1 MRLAI
6 HRVRK
11 HSDSNQGGLA
21 MRKKFEELEKEREE
35 NVLVM
40 FLVMFELVFFMI
52 YIATI

>member
-21 MRKKFEELEKEREE
+21 MRKKFEELEQEREE
-35 NVLVM
+35 NILVM
-40 FLVMFELVFFMI
+40 LLSAWIMVLAVGYAMM
-52 YIATI
+52 

>member
-11 HSDSNQGGLA
+11 HRGSNQGGIA

-40 FLVMFELVFFMI
+40 FLVMVELVFAIGYM
-52 YIATI
+52 AM

>member
-1 MRLAI
+1 
-6 HRVRK
+6 
-11 HSDSNQGGLA
+11 

-40 FLVMFELVFFMI
+40 FLVMVELVFFMI

>member
-21 MRKKFEELEKEREE
+21 MRKKFEELEQEREE
-35 NVLVM
+35 NILGI
-40 FLVMFELVFFMI
+40 FLVMVELVFAIGYM
-52 YIATI
+52 AM